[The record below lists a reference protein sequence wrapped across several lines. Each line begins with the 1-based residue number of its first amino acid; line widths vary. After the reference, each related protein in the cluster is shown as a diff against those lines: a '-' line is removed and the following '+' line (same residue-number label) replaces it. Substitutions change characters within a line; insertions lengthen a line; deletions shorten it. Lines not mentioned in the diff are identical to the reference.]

1 MALSKKA
8 KSTAGKSV
16 KKTMT
21 STLSARKTTTI
32 KKPVK
37 KTKKVLFQPKGYYA
51 ITPYLIVDN
60 ARKAIEFYK
69 KAFGAKSVMCMDMP
83 NGKIAHAE
91 LKIGDSKI
99 MLGDEC
105 HEKGAKSPKTVGGSA
120 MSIHLYVKNV
130 DATVKAAVSAGA
142 TLIREVQD
150 MFYGDR
156 SGGLQDPSGH
166 QWYVATHIEDV
177 TPSQLK
183 KRSAELFGGKNKK
196 IK

>member
-1 MALSKKA
+1 MASSKKQSSKA
-8 KSTAGKSV
+8 KKYAKRSPSSKTV
-16 KKTMT
+16 TKKTK
-21 STLSARKTTTI
+21 AI
-32 KKPVK
+32 KKP
-37 KTKKVLFQPKGYYA
+37 TKKVLFQPKGYNT

-60 ARKAIEFYK
+60 AKKALEFYK
-69 KAFGAKSVMCMDMP
+69 KAFGAKEVMKMDMP

-99 MLGDEC
+99 MLADEC
-105 HEKGAKSPKTVGGSA
+105 HEMGAKSPKTVGGSP

-130 DATVKAAVSAGA
+130 DATLKAAVSAGA
-142 TLIREVQD
+142 TILREVQD

-177 TPSQLK
+177 TPSQMK
-183 KRSAELFGGKNKK
+183 KRSAELFGA
-196 IK
+196 